1 MNRFTGSHHVC
12 RADLLDALLWRCRL
26 DIFQKSPSPQEA
38 SAEGCCNRADRWLNQ
53 TWSDMASGGLGL
65 TVDAF
70 FETGSSSASPAGMP
84 EVTNACPCAKSANE
98 TAPPQ

>member
-1 MNRFTGSHHVC
+1 MLRDVAVSC
-12 RADLLDALLWRCRL
+12 SLAQSDLVGHG
-26 DIFQKSPSPQEA
+26 E
-38 SAEGCCNRADRWLNQ
+38 
-53 TWSDMASGGLGL
+53 GGLGL